1 MLVKLDIIA
10 ESVDKTVVR
19 LQTTLGARAR
29 LGNLS
34 DRTGRAD
41 RSDRCAGVVPP
52 DNNRSS
58 PFDDRGKHM
67 SQRSGLRRR
76 RAALESEWSRLVP
89 AMRTAGSKP
98 SGPEAVRGDVTE
110 SWVRS
115 LGSVDPGRDSAPVAD
130 GGTVEHLWSGSPLR
144 RPVDGLAEELRSIAE
159 DAGFVTA
166 LTDEAGTILWTC
178 GGRTMRRRAERVN
191 FAPGGRWDEQAM
203 GTNALSLALR
213 TGRPSSVFS
222 AEHLVTALHD
232 WVCYCAPVRG
242 PDGRV
247 LGVLDMSTTWDRS
260 NPLAMSTVRS
270 LVATLEARLRTEPHV
285 RPHGTTDPVRL
296 TCLGA
301 EQAIRKGVPLP
312 LRPRQLE
319 ILTLL
324 ALEPGGYA
332 PERLREAVYGDRPVT
347 ASTFKAEISH
357 LRRALD
363 GGVATR
369 RYTLTTPV
377 SCDAADVLRALENG
391 DTDTAL
397 RWYRGPLL
405 SWSEAPGIA
414 EWRTRLEVAVREA
427 VLASARPEHALRYG
441 ERDPYDVEV
450 HEHALSLLGPRDT
463 RRAIAAGRLGAALL
477 D

>member
-1 MLVKLDIIA
+1 
-10 ESVDKTVVR
+10 
-19 LQTTLGARAR
+19 
-29 LGNLS
+29 
-34 DRTGRAD
+34 
-41 RSDRCAGVVPP
+41 
-52 DNNRSS
+52 
-58 PFDDRGKHM
+58 M
-67 SQRSGLRRR
+67 SQRSDLRRR

-89 AMRTAGSKP
+89 EMRTAGSKP
-98 SGPEAVRGDVTE
+98 SGLEAVRDDVTE

-115 LGSVDPGRDSAPVAD
+115 LSSVDPDRDSAPVTD
-130 GGTVEHLWSGSPLR
+130 GGAVQHRWSGSPLR
-144 RPVDGLAEELRSIAE
+144 RPVDGLADELRSIAE

-166 LTDEAGTILWTC
+166 LTDESGTILWTC

-213 TGRPSSVFS
+213 TGRPHTVFS

-232 WVCYCAPVRG
+232 WVCYCAPVHG

-270 LVATLEARLRTEPHV
+270 LVATVEARLRTEAPS
-285 RPHGTTDPVRL
+285 RPRGNTDPVNL

-301 EQAIRKGVPLP
+301 GQAVRNGVPLA

-324 ALEPGGYA
+324 ALEPDGYS

-369 RYTLTTPV
+369 RYALTAPV
-377 SCDAADVLRALENG
+377 SCDAADVLRALEKG
-391 DTDTAL
+391 DADTAL
-397 RWYRGPLL
+397 RLYRGPLL

-414 EWRTRLEVAVREA
+414 EWRTHIEVAVREA

-441 ERDPYDVEV
+441 ERAPYDVEV
-450 HEHALSLLGPRDT
+450 HEHALGLLGPRDT
-463 RRAIAAGRLGAALL
+463 RRAIAAGRLGAALR

>member
-1 MLVKLDIIA
+1 M
-10 ESVDKTVVR
+10 SHS
-19 LQTTLGARAR
+19 
-29 LGNLS
+29 S
-34 DRTGRAD
+34 D
-41 RSDRCAGVVPP
+41 
-52 DNNRSS
+52 
-58 PFDDRGKHM
+58 
-67 SQRSGLRRR
+67 LRRR
-76 RAALESEWSRLVP
+76 RATLESEWSRLVP
-89 AMRTAGSKP
+89 QMRTAGSRP
-98 SGPEAVRGDVTE
+98 SGAAALRPDVTE

-115 LGSVDPGRDSAPVAD
+115 LSSVDPNRDSAPVSD
-130 GGTVEHLWSGSPLR
+130 EEVHHRWSGSPLR
-144 RPVDGLAEELRSIAE
+144 RPVGDLADELRTIAE

-166 LTDEAGTILWTC
+166 VTDESGTILWTC

-222 AEHLVTALHD
+222 AEHLVTALHG
-232 WVCYCAPVRG
+232 WVCYCAPVHG

-270 LVATLEARLRTEPHV
+270 LVATVEARLRTEPQLV
-285 RPHGTTDPVRL
+285 PRDTPGPVRL

-301 EQAIRKGVPLP
+301 ETAVRDGVPLL

-324 ALEPGGYA
+324 ALEPDGYA
-332 PERLREAVYGDRPVT
+332 PERLREAVYGDRAVS

-363 GGVATR
+363 GGVSTR
-369 RYTLTTPV
+369 RYALTTPV
-377 SCDAADVLRALENG
+377 SCDATDVLRALRDG

-397 RWYRGPLL
+397 RLYRGPLL
-405 SWSEAPGIA
+405 PRSQAPGIE
-414 EWRTRLEVAVREA
+414 EWRTHLEVAVREA

-441 ERDPYDVEV
+441 ERAPYDVEV
-450 HEHALSLLGPRDT
+450 HEHALRLLDPRDT
-463 RRAIAAGRLGAALL
+463 RRALAAGRLTSALRH
-477 D
+477 